1 MIKKLSFSYKKDGRL
16 NGCRLNLSKDILAFL
31 SITEENN
38 NIIFEYKNDE
48 IIIKHGK
55 TLVEQEQKTENGK
68 ILLLIKNYK
77 IKFDKVGKYKS
88 PKLVIPLPV
97 INSLGLTINQKSV
110 VITLMDDAVSIKPNV
125 EGKVKKK
132 GKVYTI
138 KVNKG
143 GVGKTF
149 LTVQL
154 SVGLSLIGKKVLIL
168 TSDSQNNVLDYTA
181 PQEHKPIFNS
191 GLKAFVKGDDGDI
204 IRIREHVD
212 FIPLEDSKFSTT
224 FLNNL
229 PKFIEKMK
237 TVYDFIL
244 IDSIP
249 TMKLDTIFVECSD
262 KVIIPCFC
270 DRVTVEGVINVVE
283 EAGINKI
290 YSIIVNK
297 YRNTANQN
305 KYLDDL
311 KNVLGETT
319 ILLPKP
325 IKELSQIETLLE
337 KGKSIWETNSKG
349 LQEVQDSLIEVIKG
363 M

>member
-1 MIKKLSFSYKKDGRL
+1 MIFEKK
-16 NGCRLNLSKDILAFL
+16 I
-31 SITEENN
+31 
-38 NIIFEYKNDE
+38 NIIFNKKNKISTAYLNIPIKGIKIMNEPKILKCFYNQKNNE
-48 IIIKHGK
+48 IILKKDNEGQPLIVQANGNSKLYRFTLDKEIIEKTGYKKNQLVKIDITTEQIKINFN
-55 TLVEQEQKTENGK
+55 QEEKMSK
-68 ILLLIKNYK
+68 IIS
-77 IKFDKVGKYKS
+77 I
-88 PKLVIPLPV
+88 
-97 INSLGLTINQKSV
+97 INF
-110 VITLMDDAVSIKPNV
+110 
-125 EGKVKKK
+125 
-132 GKVYTI
+132 
-138 KVNKG
+138 KG

-181 PQEHKPIFNS
+181 PQEHKPIFDS
-191 GLKAFVKGDDGDI
+191 GLKAFVKGEDGDI
-204 IRIREHVD
+204 VRIRENVD

-237 TVYDFIL
+237 IEYDFVL

-283 EAGINKI
+283 EAGIDKVF
-290 YSIIVNK
+290 SIIVNK
-297 YRNTANQN
+297 YRNTTNQN
-305 KYLDDL
+305 KYLNDL

-319 ILLPKP
+319 ILLPEP

-337 KGKSIWETNSKG
+337 KGKSVWETNSKG